1 MGGRKMKTVREL
13 IEILDSCAW
22 PRADAHVH
30 THLCD
35 GKDDMTVAN
44 IAEKA
49 EQAGIALIILT
60 PHFHKQVS
68 DDTETIYRDSDPAN
82 FPRSGKKSNSTGKRR
97 KRTIS
102 PFNRSGYTVGKGRNQ
117 PVSDR

>member
-1 MGGRKMKTVREL
+1 MKTVREL

-82 FPRSGKKSNSTGKRR
+82 FPRSGKKSNSTGKRAETYNFSFQPKRIYCR
-97 KRTIS
+97 KRAKSACI
-102 PFNRSGYTVGKGRNQ
+102 
-117 PVSDR
+117 